1 MIDDAGTLAR
11 WASTFRRRT
20 GNTTPHEHFRA
31 VMVARTPD
39 GETTEVI
46 VTRQDEP
53 GSRARVWLTF
63 HGSWRGTVCLDGATV
78 DELRELLRLADFRR
92 DTPTRTGP

>member
-1 MIDDAGTLAR
+1 MIDDVGTLTC
-11 WASTFRRRT
+11 WAAMFRRRPMERT

-31 VMVARTPD
+31 VMVARTLD

-46 VTRQDEP
+46 VTRQDVP

-63 HGSWRGTVCLDGATV
+63 HGSWRGTVRLDGAAV
-78 DELRELLRLADFRR
+78 GELRELLRSADMAS
-92 DTPTRTGP
+92 PS